1 VTAAAHYITGTS
13 HQRTSF
19 LVQRKEKDMTKIEPE
34 IDPAVGVPR
43 SAQGFNRASRYI
55 ALAIALVVLL
65 ALISGIFPGVLTVP
79 GPSPLTPPSA
89 PLTP

>member
-1 VTAAAHYITGTS
+1 
-13 HQRTSF
+13 
-19 LVQRKEKDMTKIEPE
+19 MTKIEPQ
-34 IDPAVGVPR
+34 IDPAVRVPR

-65 ALISGIFPGVLTVP
+65 ALISGIVPGILTVP
-79 GPSPLTPPSA
+79 GPSPVTTPPA